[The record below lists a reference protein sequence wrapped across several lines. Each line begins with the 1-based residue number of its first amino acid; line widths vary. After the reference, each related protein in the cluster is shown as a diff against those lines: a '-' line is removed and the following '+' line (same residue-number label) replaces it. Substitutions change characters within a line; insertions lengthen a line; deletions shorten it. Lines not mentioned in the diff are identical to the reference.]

1 MTAFLVFASRR
12 LAGAILTLFLASV
25 TVFGSIHSLPGS
37 YADVFLGALGAELIG
52 DFNPHHVDDEYAK
65 ASRFGTR
72 ILHGVLTSALMGGP
86 VGMHF
91 HGTAMAYLEH
101 AARFM
106 APVRPGD
113 TLSTQWIVIELHPK
127 PHKQCGVV
135 VMAGVCRNQHGEI
148 IGAFAPSVPGMGA
161 DTNEARSRL

>member
-1 MTAFLVFASRR
+1 VHDSGNGVSDVS
-12 LAGAILTLFLASV
+12 GAWFDEVNVGDRFGARV
-25 TVFGSIHSLPGS
+25 TVTDAHL
-37 YADVFLGALGAELIG
+37 VLGAGFIG

-72 ILHGVLTSALMGGP
+72 IRHGVLTSALMGGP

-113 TLSTQWIVIELHPK
+113 MLSTQWIVTECHPK

-148 IGAFAPSVPGMGA
+148 VAEA
-161 DTNEARSRL
+161 DGKMLVHERPTARTRA